1 VNEGEVYVAVS
12 RYLRESGWI
21 IIGGQP
27 PAGTDHLPVIE
38 IKDPAHLGKGSKGS
52 FKPDLVAWDGAVLLL
67 VELKPK
73 FSMSDRTKLFRTLED
88 PRRIRALWREIG
100 QREIRDPE
108 GIRISEFGERA
119 TTWGALGFAGE
130 SGQLGGLWG
139 IRIRVDGSVV
149 MEGRT
154 QPIA

>member
-1 VNEGEVYVAVS
+1 MNEGQVYLSAS

-38 IKDPAHLGKGSKGS
+38 IKDPDHLGKGSKGS
-52 FKPDLVAWDGAVLLL
+52 FKPDLVAWDGAILLL

-73 FSMSDRTKLFRTLED
+73 FSTSDRSKLFRTLED
-88 PRRIRALWREIG
+88 PRRIRALWREIS
-100 QREIRDPE
+100 QRDIRDSE
-108 GIRISEFGERA
+108 GMRIAEFGELA

-130 SGQLGGLWG
+130 SGQLKGLWG
-139 IRIRVDGSVV
+139 IRIRADESVV
-149 MEGRT
+149 LEGRT
-154 QPIA
+154 QTIA